1 MILMWLRKAHC
12 SVSQLI
18 EGGNSILRFIMQL
31 NMIECTKWY
40 PSVIGEKGNSL
51 IRSLME
57 YRNLNDNIGCEL
69 NKINWNH
76 VFIDIDI

>member
-69 NKINWNH
+69 NKIN
-76 VFIDIDI
+76 